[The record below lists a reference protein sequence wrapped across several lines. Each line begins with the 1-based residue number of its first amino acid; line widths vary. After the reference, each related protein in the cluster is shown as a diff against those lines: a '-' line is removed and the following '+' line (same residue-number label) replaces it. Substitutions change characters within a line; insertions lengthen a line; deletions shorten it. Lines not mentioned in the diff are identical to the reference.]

1 MLSRKPTIN
10 GGAAASSKH
19 SVAKTLKFVASSK
32 DAVAKTL
39 DFIASSTDTRV
50 EPSLNV
56 MEFASKHSVQAKKDA
71 STQVTSSI
79 TRSKTAQLAS
89 MLGGE
94 KDMHE
99 YLDSIMS
106 LVQSPDKTALKYNDT
121 IEISKDVLMSHI
133 DMCRAA
139 LATTHDVTIGHGALG
154 GLDYISIILSCKV
167 TRECKYMMYKWT
179 AKLPTQTDIA
189 LNPTKYKFRL
199 TEGHVLLLETLHLQ
213 HRSMESKPKPIK
225 LIDEEFR
232 DPLKMGYLISLVFN
246 EFICLKYH
254 VLVHV
259 VCAKKQSTSI
269 FFISLANKEKHI
281 KMIMDFHTRNSA
293 EKFINDTIEY
303 MKKVNII
310 DDTDID
316 VEKSGIKCVKRDCAK
331 AFCELRRHVEIV
343 NCPEVSMSMKLYEC
357 TPNGDTLQE
366 SLAKIAPLNTLR
378 ESIAKIAQSVVPVGA
393 LKFFYGGGKIE
404 SELIF
409 DDSSMI
415 IETFVDLTPV
425 SVDNAANCEALEATV
440 HVVERFEGAV
450 PYKKVYEDISKPK
463 ACEKAFENVT
473 NEVIPRGITQV
484 LKQRLGRRNMEMYV
498 RDLTVNKHVLI
509 TVLQRDCCWEKIANE
524 YAKRESLPSKYAVY
538 IAFGEPSDIFDSR
551 RHILITDKT
560 QSIRSYTREYA
571 KFGDLSVDAYLEL
584 VIMPFSS
591 SLNVKWAKYYEEL
604 VENDACRRAANLC
617 QLEFDHEHLDV
628 YIDYMHEML
637 VLEPDKRTMSTTE
650 VVNYF
655 VGDIRNSPDI
665 LYAFRRQMKNV
676 CTHRIHALMS
686 LSRKDLMMVDR
697 ELRQREKKEKQAAK
711 RAALQR
717 KKEKMEQEMLKM
729 ATFREEMR
737 VIDAAKE
744 LEREENVKAVYA
756 AIEEKRLVAKEAEY
770 MDRVKKNW
778 TERKLQNVS
787 RPHILRGVDAAI
799 VKRHKDSDKCPTK
812 KKCHCRDLF
821 KSCED
826 LHDLNKSRRRE
837 VKRLEMSKKMA
848 VLTTQRRMEA
858 GSP

>member
-1 MLSRKPTIN
+1 
-10 GGAAASSKH
+10 
-19 SVAKTLKFVASSK
+19 
-32 DAVAKTL
+32 
-39 DFIASSTDTRV
+39 
-50 EPSLNV
+50 
-56 MEFASKHSVQAKKDA
+56 
-71 STQVTSSI
+71 
-79 TRSKTAQLAS
+79 
-89 MLGGE
+89 
-94 KDMHE
+94 
-99 YLDSIMS
+99 MS
-106 LVQSPDKTALKYNDT
+106 LVQSPDKTALKYDDT
-121 IEISKDVLMSHI
+121 IEISKDVLISHI
-133 DMCRAA
+133 DLCRAA

-154 GLDYISIILSCKV
+154 GVDYISIILSCKV

-189 LNPTKYKFRL
+189 LNPQTYKFRL

-213 HRSMESKPKPIK
+213 HRSMESNPKPIK
-225 LIDEEFR
+225 LIDEDFR

-246 EFICLKYH
+246 DFICLKYH

-269 FFISLANKEKHI
+269 FFISLGTKEKCI
-281 KMIMDFHTRNSA
+281 KMIMQFHTRNSA

-303 MKKVNII
+303 MLKVNII
-310 DDTDID
+310 DDTDIG
-316 VEKSGIKCVKRDCAK
+316 VEKSGIKCVKRNYTK
-331 AFCELRRHVEIV
+331 AVRELRRYVEIM
-343 NCPEVSMSMKLYEC
+343 NCPEVSMSPKLYEC
-357 TPNGDTLQE
+357 TPNGDTLGE
-366 SLAKIAPLNTLR
+366 SLAKIAPQDTLR

-393 LKFFYGGGKIE
+393 RKFFYGGGKIE

-440 HVVERFEGAV
+440 HVVERFGGAV
-450 PYKKVYEDISKPK
+450 PYKKVYKDITDP
-463 ACEKAFENVT
+463 ADLYAAFHDVT
-473 NEVIPRGITQV
+473 NEFIPRGITQV
-484 LKQRLGRRNMEMYV
+484 LNQRLGRRNMELFV

-524 YAKRESLPSKYAVY
+524 YGKRESLPSKYAVY

-571 KFGDLSVDAYLEL
+571 KFGDLSVNAYMEL

-617 QLEFDHEHLDV
+617 QLDFDDEHLDV

-637 VLEPDKRTMSTTE
+637 VPDPYKRTMTTTE

-655 VGDIRNSPDI
+655 VGDLRNSPEI
-665 LYAFRRQMKNV
+665 LYAFRTQMKNV
-676 CTHRIHALMS
+676 CTHRICALMN
-686 LSRKDLMMVDR
+686 LSRKDLMIVDR

-717 KKEKMEQEMLKM
+717 KKEKFEQKMLKM
-729 ATFREEMR
+729 ATFRAEMKA
-737 VIDAAKE
+737 IDAAKE
-744 LEREENVKAVYA
+744 VEREE
-756 AIEEKRLVAKEAEY
+756 EEKILNAKIEAKRHVAKKAKY
-770 MDRVKKNW
+770 MKKVKKNW
-778 TERKLQNVS
+778 DERKLLDLKNPLS
-787 RPHILRGVDAAI
+787 GVYDAI
-799 VKRHKDSDKCPTK
+799 VKRYKGNHPVTTHQDTPLTKCQRNEAFQS
-812 KKCHCRDLF
+812 CRDMY
-821 KSCED
+821 
-826 LHDLNKSRRRE
+826 DLNKSRRRE
-837 VKRLEMSKKMA
+837 VKRLEMIK
-848 VLTTQRRMEA
+848 RREMSEKLMKPD
-858 GSP
+858 SP